1 MRPYF
6 PLFLA
11 ASKAILK
18 PGDPLKWKKRLVKD
32 VRLLLQL
39 TEAMK
44 IVRLTSL
51 LADMPRLSSPRP
63 RLRDGRRLSHP
74 SRLNLTLNLCSLS
87 FVLSLALLLRFP
99 SLLSSQLFL
108 SQRVGFSHC
117 RLPEIPLFC
126 FLAKGFL

>member
-18 PGDPLKWKKRLVKD
+18 PGDPLKWKKRVVKD

-51 LADMPRLSSPRP
+51 LADMPRLSLPRP

-74 SRLNLTLNLCSLS
+74 SRSNLCSLS